1 MLFCSLLFQKRGFIY
16 FLRLKKTKKLWMIA
30 IKRDKWVPGKY
41 SVVCAAHFTE
51 NDYYGIGLK
60 ITYYSVNLHIFLNV

>member
-1 MLFCSLLFQKRGFIY
+1 MPRTCCSVPCCSKRGGHLFP
-16 FLRLKKTKKLWMIA
+16 KDEKTKKLWMIA

-51 NDYYGIGLK
+51 NDYFGK
-60 ITYYSVNLHIFLNV
+60 YSFIYFIIVLS